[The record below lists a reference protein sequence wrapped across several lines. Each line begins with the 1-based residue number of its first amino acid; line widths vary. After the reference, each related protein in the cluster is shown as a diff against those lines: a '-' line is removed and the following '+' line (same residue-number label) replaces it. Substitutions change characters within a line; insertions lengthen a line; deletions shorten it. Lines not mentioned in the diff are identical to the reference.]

1 LDEVLQTD
9 TEMHN
14 FLRHG
19 IEGQKL
25 SKRNIYGL
33 IRNALGGLSPCAV
46 PYILSKLFLR
56 ATWSFGSQIVCLYF
70 QPF

>member
-46 PYILSKLFLR
+46 HFKQALFTRNLIIWL
-56 ATWSFGSQIVCLYF
+56 TDSMPLFSTI
-70 QPF
+70 